1 MIDPSSIWINLFAFH
16 FMNSIAS
23 PLLNTIMGA
32 LAESY
37 LIVLPLVGIYLILK
51 KDTNVYAFALAFI
64 LLFAIGYG
72 LKAAFMEARP
82 CSVPSLSWINAP
94 SCESGY
100 SFPSDHAMVLTG
112 LALFLL
118 RYRKVL
124 IAYLIWLVIILFGR
138 VYLGQ
143 HYLTDVIAGVL
154 MSLIIAYAIYSYKD
168 SIYSIV
174 RKYHLAILTPR

>member
-1 MIDPSSIWINLFAFH
+1 MLDPSAIWINIAAFQ
-16 FMNSIAS
+16 FINGIAS
-23 PLLNTIMGA
+23 PLLDTIMQM
-32 LAESY
+32 LASSY
-37 LIVLPLVGIYLILK
+37 FIVLPLIGIYLIIK
-51 KDTNVYAFALAFI
+51 KDTGVYAFAISVI

-82 CSVPSLSWINAP
+82 CAVPSLSWINAP

-118 RYRKVL
+118 RYRKAFGIYV
-124 IAYLIWLVIILFGR
+124 IWLLIILFGR

-143 HYLTDVIAGVL
+143 HYLTDVVAGVAI
-154 MSLIIAYAIYSYKD
+154 SLIIAYVIYSYRN

-174 RKYHLAILTPR
+174 RKCNLAVLTPK